1 MPNKPAAK
9 KALRQTKTRTVKNAK
24 EKNKIKEILKK
35 TVKVMSAT
43 PDKTLELT
51 KDFQQKVDKAVKAGW
66 MKANTAARK
75 KSRLAKALKKA
86 LKK

>member
-35 TVKVMSAT
+35 TVKVMSTT

>member
-1 MPNKPAAK
+1 MPNKKAAK
-9 KALRQTKTRTVKNAK
+9 KDLRQTKTRTVKNAK

-35 TVKVMSAT
+35 TVKVMSS
-43 PDKTLELT
+43 DSNKTLEFV

-66 MKANTAARK
+66 MKKNTAARK